1 MQWKLEGSWGSVWTG
16 FCLSLLLS
24 LPAELLWTQGFS
36 PENFPQQRTP
46 SFLWFM
52 INSCLLMWRKCLRLR
67 KAIACPLRTVKT
79 PSSRLSTTIP
89 ICLFSSRTP
98 PSILSGTTSLVS
110 DFQEKE
116 PATGALQWAQERQSL
131 ASPRAELWPTRKGR
145 VNQGHCLLASESNH
159 FQVLLGVCPI
169 IRVAVFSK

>member
-1 MQWKLEGSWGSVWTG
+1 MQWKLEGSQGTVWTG

-24 LPAELLWTQGFS
+24 LPAGLLWTQGFS

-46 SFLWFM
+46 SSLWFM

-89 ICLFSSRTP
+89 PHLFSSRPP
-98 PSILSGTTSLVS
+98 PSIFSGTTSLVS
-110 DFQEKE
+110 DFQGLYSGHNNAKAWPAPGQSCGQPEKE
-116 PATGALQWAQERQSL
+116 EWTRDI
-131 ASPRAELWPTRKGR
+131 AS
-145 VNQGHCLLASESNH
+145 ASESNH

-169 IRVAVFSK
+169 IRVAIFSK